1 MMYSIVESRG
11 AGQRTI
17 DGTVDGSTSL
27 SFGRLVKRWIDLC
40 CATVGLLVLSPLL
53 LLSAVF
59 IYLEDRG
66 PILFTQERIGRGGRS
81 FCVFKFRSMHVN
93 DTPVEEMG
101 QVREDH
107 PMVTRTGKV
116 LRRLKVDEL
125 PQLFNVV
132 KGDMSLVGPR
142 PTIREQVERYDA
154 YERRRLLAVPGVTG
168 WAQVNGNTRLEW
180 SERILF
186 DVWYVDH
193 WSLWLDTKIL
203 VRTIQVILQ
212 GEHRNESAL
221 HEAMEYA
228 DSTCRGG

>member
-1 MMYSIVESRG
+1 MYSVVESRG
-11 AGQRTI
+11 TGQRTI

-40 CATVGLLVLSPLL
+40 CATVGLVVLSPLL
-53 LLSAVF
+53 LLSAVL

-93 DTPVEEMG
+93 DTPVEKMG

-168 WAQVNGNTRLEW
+168 WAQIKYEYGNSVRDAVEKLQYD
-180 SERILF
+180 LF
-186 DVWYVDH
+186 YIKNMSWLLD
-193 WSLWLDTKIL
+193 SLIIFETIKTVL
-203 VRTIQVILQ
+203 VRP
-212 GEHRNESAL
+212 GS
-221 HEAMEYA
+221 
-228 DSTCRGG
+228 